1 MDHLAL
7 VGHVG
12 GAQGLEGHKLVELL
26 HHFHDFLVIRVGLVG
41 FHGGEFRVVGG
52 VHALVAEDAAHL
64 VHPLEAAHD
73 QALEVQFGFNAQEHG
88 NIQGVVVGAEGPG
101 RRADFQRVQ
110 HRGVHLQV
118 APAVQELAHGGDDGA
133 ALAEGVAHLGIHDA
147 VHIPLAV
154 AQVGILQA
162 VKLLR
167 QYLEGL
173 AQQRQALHVN
183 GNFARLGAE
192 HHAAHAQDVADV
204 ILLEIGIGVHTQII
218 PGHINLNIALPVQQV
233 GEGGLAHHAA
243 GGHAARQGHRLPLQ
257 LVKAVDHV
265 AAVVGHI
272 IAGQL
277 VGVLPCVDQRLQL
290 LAADDL
296 LLGQLGGEGR
306 YGIICHE
313 NSSFSIDAGSEGGLS
328 A

>member
-1 MDHLAL
+1 MQN
-7 VGHVG
+7 GS
-12 GAQGLEGHKLVELL
+12 
-26 HHFHDFLVIRVGLVG
+26 
-41 FHGGEFRVVGG
+41 
-52 VHALVAEDAAHL
+52 
-64 VHPLEAAHD
+64 
-73 QALEVQFGFNAQEHG
+73 
-88 NIQGVVVGAEGPG
+88 
-101 RRADFQRVQ
+101 
-110 HRGVHLQV
+110 VHLQV

-133 ALAEGVAHLGIHDA
+133 ALAEGIAHLGVDNA

-162 VKLLR
+162 VELLR

-173 AQQRQALHVN
+173 AQQRQALDMN
-183 GNFARLGAE
+183 GDFARLGAE

-204 ILLEIGIGVHTQII
+204 ILLEIGIGVHTQIV
-218 PGHINLNIALPVQQV
+218 PGYINLNIALAVQQV

-257 LVKAVDHV
+257 LVKTVDHV

-277 VGVLPCVDQRLQL
+277 VGVLPCVNQRLQL